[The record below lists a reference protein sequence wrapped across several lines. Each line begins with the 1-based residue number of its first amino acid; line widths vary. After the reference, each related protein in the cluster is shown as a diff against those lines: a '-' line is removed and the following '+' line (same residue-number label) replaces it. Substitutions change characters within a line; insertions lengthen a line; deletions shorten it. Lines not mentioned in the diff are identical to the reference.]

1 MRALVI
7 SRKKFAVK
15 NFPAVVEEMV
25 DVVVVD
31 QDAII
36 SFGVTTALSLHE

>member
-1 MRALVI
+1 MLLLHE
-7 SRKKFAVK
+7 KKLLSK
-15 NFPAVVEEMV
+15 NSCCSLGEMV